1 MTQEIRAALI
11 GAGNIGR
18 HHARVLSSLAGVC
31 FTAVC
36 DSDPKRAQDAGEQ
49 YHVPWFTDA
58 TDMLDRVKPHAVVIA
73 TPTSTHCTIAGL
85 CIDRDIPVLVEK
97 PISASLEESGLL
109 AQRAADRGVTI
120 AVGHTE
126 RFNPAVIAM
135 KRIIDEGLLGDPLMI
150 HARRLG
156 MKKPFNPQK
165 NVITELGIHDIEAC
179 SFLMGR
185 EQPVTCTHAW
195 SKRRNDDAIHVAR
208 VHLDSPAVSSV
219 IDLSWESSFKLRTLT
234 VAGTK
239 AHAQLNYVNQH
250 LVLSENEFEKKDAQA
265 MAGTFS
271 DFLLAFGNADMR
283 DVPVEKQEPL
293 KIQMQDFFD
302 SIEENRPPMVPID
315 RAIETLALAYEATRK
330 VGG

>member
-1 MTQEIRAALI
+1 M
-11 GAGNIGR
+11 
-18 HHARVLSSLAGVC
+18 
-31 FTAVC
+31 C

-49 YHVPWFTDA
+49 YHVPWFIDA
-58 TDMLDRVKPHAVVIA
+58 TDMLDRVKPRAVVVA

-97 PISASLEESGLL
+97 PISASLEEAGLL
-109 AQRAADRGVTI
+109 AQQAADRGVTI

-179 SFLMGR
+179 SFLMGS
-185 EQPVTCTHAW
+185 EHPVACTHAW
-195 SKRRNDDAIHVAR
+195 SKRRDDDAIHVAR
-208 VHLDSPAVSSV
+208 VHLDSPSVSSV

-250 LVLSENEFEKKDAQA
+250 LVLSENEFEEKKEPQA
-265 MAGTFS
+265 MPGPFPIFS
-271 DFLLAFGNADMR
+271 LPLAMRDMR

-293 KIQMQDFFD
+293 KIQLQDFID
-302 SIEENRPPMVPID
+302 SIAENRPPMVPID